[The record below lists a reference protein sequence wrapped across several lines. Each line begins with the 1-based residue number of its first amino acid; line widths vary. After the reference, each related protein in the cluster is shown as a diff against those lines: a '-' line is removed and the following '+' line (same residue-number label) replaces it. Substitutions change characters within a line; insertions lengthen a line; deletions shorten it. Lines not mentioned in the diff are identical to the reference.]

1 MRTIRLIAVSISIA
15 ALFAISAFAQATP
28 GAPAASATSGKI
40 GLINTFAFDDDKEGI
55 KKYVNAMNSLE
66 AEFKPRQTELQTMAT
81 KIENLIKDLQT
92 MREQAEKN
100 VPVDQKTFAAKQ
112 EEGEKLQREFKF
124 KQDDA
129 KAAYERRSAQVLG
142 PIQQEIGKAITEF
155 SKAKGFAIILDV
167 AKLDQAGI
175 VLALDDKMDVTKE
188 FITFFNARPAG
199 TATVAAPK

>member
-28 GAPAASATSGKI
+28 GAAPAATSGKI

-55 KKYVNAMNSLE
+55 KKFVSAMNSLE
-66 AEFKPRQTELQTMAT
+66 TEFKPRQAELQTMAT
-81 KIENLIKDLQT
+81 RLETLAKDLQT
-92 MREQAEKN
+92 MQEQAAKN
-100 VPVDQKTFAAKQ
+100 VPVDQKTVAAKQ
-112 EEGEKLQREFKF
+112 EEGERLQRELKF

-129 KAAYERRSAQVLG
+129 KASYERRYAQIMG

-155 SKAKGFAIILDV
+155 SKAKGYAIILDV

-188 FITFFNARPAG
+188 FIAFFNARPAG
-199 TATVAAPK
+199 TASTAAPK